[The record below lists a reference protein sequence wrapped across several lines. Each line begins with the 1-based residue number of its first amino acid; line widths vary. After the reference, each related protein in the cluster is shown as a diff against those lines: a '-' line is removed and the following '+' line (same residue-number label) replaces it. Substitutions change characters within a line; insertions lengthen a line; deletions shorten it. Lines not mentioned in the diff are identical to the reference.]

1 MSDRLRYREEELLQ
15 AAAPL
20 PVLSSGL
27 RSRVLAAAGEARARR
42 TQGRRVLAGAAVV
55 FSLLAW
61 LAWTGP
67 FLPSASQLAGTESA
81 ASDGALLEDG
91 CSRPATAAVSS
102 CSRRE
107 RFIAAMDDDWRM
119 VEAEFQS
126 REDFTRRIQRM

>member
-1 MSDRLRYREEELLQ
+1 MYREEELLQ

-42 TQGRRVLAGAAVV
+42 AQGRRVLAGAAVV
-55 FSLLAW
+55 FALMGW

-67 FLPSASQLAGTESA
+67 FLPSASQLAGTELA
-81 ASDGALLEDG
+81 PSDRSLLEEG
-91 CSRPATAAVSS
+91 PSCPAPVASSS

-107 RFIAAMDDDWRM
+107 RFIAAMEDDWRM

-126 REDFTRRIQRM
+126 REDFTRRIQM

>member
-1 MSDRLRYREEELLQ
+1 
-15 AAAPL
+15 
-20 PVLSSGL
+20 
-27 RSRVLAAAGEARARR
+27 
-42 TQGRRVLAGAAVV
+42 VLAGSAVV
-55 FSLLAW
+55 FALLGW

-67 FLPSASQLAGTESA
+67 FLPSASELAGTEATTSEA
-81 ASDGALLEDG
+81 ALLEDG
-91 CSRPATAAVSS
+91 SSRAAPATILS